1 MDGKFGANGTSLRF
15 TCRNRFLYLETT
27 MEL

>member
-1 MDGKFGANGTSLRF
+1 MDGKFGGNGTNLRF
-15 TCRNRFLYLETT
+15 TCRNRFLYLGTT